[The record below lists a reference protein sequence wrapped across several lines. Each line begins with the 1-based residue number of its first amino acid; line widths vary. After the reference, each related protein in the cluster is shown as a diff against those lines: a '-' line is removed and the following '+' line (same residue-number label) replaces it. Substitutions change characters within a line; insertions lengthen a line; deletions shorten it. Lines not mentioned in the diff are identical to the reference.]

1 MHNYVMVIRKGNE
14 MKRKFVTRDIR
25 TIVNEFSK
33 RTHEQSGSYAY
44 SAGYLESMIVGLIAD
59 APRHKQVECL
69 ASLQSANFSLGK

>member
-1 MHNYVMVIRKGNE
+1 MHNYVIVIRKGNE

-69 ASLQSANFSLGK
+69 ASFQSANFSLGK

>member
-1 MHNYVMVIRKGNE
+1 MHNYVIVIRKGNE